1 MFVAMIPRKLPA
13 VCQSSCFDLWALR
26 HLIITLH
33 GLINLLQPGAIGTDG
48 GFEGKSPVH
57 LKRQMLEILPWTQK
71 WCENGIVHG
80 KSVWLQHFKGKYLQ
94 SSSSKIPT
102 FLNYITFHKH
112 GAAFQIEYLKACHVQ
127 AELCP
132 FIPSLKKS
140 WKSDPKTSGKFEKL
154 VIQQFRTHK
163 KISRQN
169 FLARINTP
177 RKKPTEVSLL
187 HSIPWDSL
195 AIHQYVSHVHVLHR
209 EASQPLGSLLA
220 QLSLLTSNPC
230 GPTMWIL
237 KTGWSS

>member
-33 GLINLLQPGAIGTDG
+33 GLINLLQPGAICTDG

-140 WKSDPKTSGKFEKL
+140 WKSDQNIGKVWKTGD
-154 VIQQFRTHK
+154 
-163 KISRQN
+163 
-169 FLARINTP
+169 
-177 RKKPTEVSLL
+177 PT
-187 HSIPWDSL
+187 I
-195 AIHQYVSHVHVLHR
+195 
-209 EASQPLGSLLA
+209 
-220 QLSLLTSNPC
+220 SNPQKN
-230 GPTMWIL
+230 I
-237 KTGWSS
+237 KTKLLSPDKYTTEKTHRSFVASFHSLGFPSHSPIRVTRSCTSPGGVPASWQFVGTTISTDI